1 MSQNESII
9 ELADFHKQG
18 NAEQDTVLNDLNEIK
33 AACITVADL
42 ALRSIN
48 IITPNLE
55 PQIYDNP
62 EFINKLLNLCRGNRH
77 ASVRILVKDS
87 SQVIKRGHGLIR
99 LAQRL
104 TTAIEIRNPMEEYLT
119 QNFGFLL
126 ADNTGFVYRK
136 NCDIHKGISNPDCKY
151 RGNTLMDLFNNA
163 WEHSEL
169 DMQIRR
175 LFI

>member
-1 MSQNESII
+1 MKQHDSFT
-9 ELADFHKQG
+9 ELSDFHKQG
-18 NAEQDTVLNDLNEIK
+18 KADDDTVLNDLDEIK
-33 AACITVADL
+33 VACVTVADL
-42 ALRSIN
+42 ALRNIY

-62 EFINKLLNLCRGNRH
+62 ELLDKLLKLCRGNRH

-87 SQVIKRGHGLIR
+87 SVAIKHGHGLIR

-119 QNFGFLL
+119 QNVGFLL
-126 ADNTGFVYRK
+126 ADNTGFVYRE
-136 NCDIHKGISNPDCKY
+136 NCDSHRGISNLDCKF
-151 RGNTLMDLFNNA
+151 RGNALLDLFNQA
-163 WEHSEL
+163 WEHSQL
-169 DMQIRR
+169 DNQIRR